1 MAGRM
6 RLDRALAAGIDPLA
20 SPALARRASVLVSS
34 RTRRRLACR
43 LERVAIESERPARG
57 FTAAVPIQRREVI
70 VARDDLLL
78 LAAALRGEAHPDP
91 RGVAGASLLLSD
103 GCGPVF
109 APCPPG
115 ALRRTVR
122 RIDAA
127 LRAG

>member
-6 RLDRALAAGIDPLA
+6 RLDRALAAGVDPLA
-20 SPALARRASVLVSS
+20 NPALARRASVLVS
-34 RTRRRLACR
+34 RRMRRRLACG
-43 LERVAIESERPARG
+43 LERVAIEGERPAG
-57 FTAAVPIQRREVI
+57 GLTAAVPVQRREVI

-109 APCPPG
+109 APSAPG
-115 ALRRTVR
+115 ALRRAVR
-122 RIDAA
+122 RIAA
-127 LRAG
+127 AMGAE